1 MSTSDWKPAKDGTDG
16 PAGFVPL
23 GPADSPGE
31 PAEFEACRDGAVP
44 IPLKEVP
51 GGKGAPRQQA
61 DLVMEEARRK
71 AEHLEREAFE
81 KGFAQGEKAGL
92 EMMQNSLET
101 TSGALA
107 AAAAL
112 VEQNLAARAAEMEE
126 EVVRLALAVA
136 RKVVQ
141 REAAT
146 DPKLVV
152 DVVRA
157 ALERAQLRGDV
168 KVRVNPLDRETLLEV
183 CPEVAKSLEGVRTLT
198 VEADDTVARGGALV
212 ECAMGELDLRL
223 ARQLEEIEKG
233 FAKLFSEG
241 QRDES
246 PAAE

>member
-1 MSTSDWKPAKDGTDG
+1 MSTSDWKPAGDGTDA
-16 PAGFVPL
+16 PQQFVPL
-23 GPADSPGE
+23 DPGSSSGE

-44 IPLKEVP
+44 VPLKDVP
-51 GGKGAPRQQA
+51 GGKGSPRQQA

-107 AAAAL
+107 AAATL
-112 VEQNLAARAAEMEE
+112 VEQNLAQRAAEMEE
-126 EVVRLALAVA
+126 EVVHLALAVA

-141 REAAT
+141 REVAA
-146 DPKLVV
+146 DPGLVK

-157 ALERAQLRGDV
+157 ALEAAQLRGDV
-168 KVRVNPLDRETLLEV
+168 NVRVNPLDRETLLEV
-183 CPEVAKSLEGVRTLT
+183 CPEVAKSLEAVRTLT
-198 VEADDTVARGGALV
+198 VDADETVARGGALV

-223 ARQLEEIEKG
+223 GRQLDEIERA

-241 QRDES
+241 QRDDD
-246 PAAE
+246 PAPE